1 MGSYTSVLRR
11 RFGYVLVIAVALTPL
26 LYLLLT
32 PPERYVSTAAVQT
45 GNTLAAGVIGVTIP
59 YEDPENRL
67 ATEVELFSST
77 PVAER
82 AATTLRAQGWSED
95 AADLADMVT
104 MTQRGLSALLDIQG
118 TADTP
123 ERARALTAAFLDAYL
138 AERRAVQ
145 RSDLEDVVAGLEAQR
160 AEAEASLAALGDVS
174 LAPPEVQRQA
184 ATLQSWADVLEN
196 RIQQAR
202 LRMTVDA
209 SGVNPVASASAAEPV
224 EGLATPLRI
233 AVALAAALLV
243 AVGVALLL
251 DAWGN
256 PVRTRREAAELLG
269 LPIVGELPR
278 VGTSGYRP
286 DRALADPRHPVAA
299 AARGLRLRIGG
310 LRDRRPATVLVTA
323 PPATADDGVHAAT
336 ALAAA
341 YGRGGQQVA
350 LVLDP
355 SHHGQTWART
365 LRAEGR
371 PVPVGTLGLD
381 ATPTAHTGVWLVP
394 AAGHGGVPGLLDLP
408 SPQVALDELHE
419 VFDVVVLVDVAPGV
433 PDAVAVGDLAD
444 VTLVVVALERIP
456 AARVE
461 DLRRTLEDFGVGV
474 HGVVLARAWQRRAL
488 SARRRQAGTGERA
501 PDPARRPEPLPAA
514 VADDPAVLP

>member
-209 SGVNPVASASAAEPV
+209 SGVTPVAGASAAEPV

-286 DRALADPRHPVAA
+286 DQALADPRHPVAA

-323 PPATADDGVHAAT
+323 PPATASRSPSCSTRPTT
-336 ALAAA
+336 ARP
-341 YGRGGQQVA
+341 GRA
-350 LVLDP
+350 PFAPRDARSP
-355 SHHGQTWART
+355 SARSAST
-365 LRAEGR
+365 R
-371 PVPVGTLGLD
+371 P
-381 ATPTAHTGVWLVP
+381 
-394 AAGHGGVPGLLDLP
+394 
-408 SPQVALDELHE
+408 
-419 VFDVVVLVDVAPGV
+419 
-433 PDAVAVGDLAD
+433 
-444 VTLVVVALERIP
+444 R
-456 AARVE
+456 
-461 DLRRTLEDFGVGV
+461 RRTPASGSCPPPATGACPDCSTCPP
-474 HGVVLARAWQRRAL
+474 HRWRSTSCTRCSTSSCSSTWPRACPTPSR
-488 SARRRQAGTGERA
+488 SATS
-501 PDPARRPEPLPAA
+501 PT
-514 VADDPAVLP
+514 